1 MFDRFEFYERSKQ
14 IDHFT
19 SRCIHNVIV
28 KQFILAVGMCY
39 NFYLPVAINMSL
51 FLLCISFVL
60 ARPISLISYSF
71 RECSFLIPVTWVEGI
86 FEELRKFL
94 SPGRIWQKVLVHQH
108 DLLES
113 FGTPTTRSIQLK
125 TFSYP
130 FYNFAIVFVP
140 LTLNKKIPKRL
151 TVFLNN
157 V

>member
-19 SRCIHNVIV
+19 SRCIHNVID
-28 KQFILAVGMCY
+28 KQFILADGMCY

-51 FLLCISFVL
+51 FLFCISFVL
-60 ARPISLISYSF
+60 ARPMSLISYSF

-94 SPGRIWQKVLVHQH
+94 SPEGSGKKFWYINMIFQKGLVPLPQ
-108 DLLES
+108 
-113 FGTPTTRSIQLK
+113 RSIQLK

-140 LTLNKKIPKRL
+140 LTLNKKIPKCL

>member
-1 MFDRFEFYERSKQ
+1 
-14 IDHFT
+14 
-19 SRCIHNVIV
+19 
-28 KQFILAVGMCY
+28 MCY

-113 FGTPTTRSIQLK
+113 FGTPTTKVNIAQ
-125 TFSYP
+125 
-130 FYNFAIVFVP
+130 NVFVP
-140 LTLNKKIPKRL
+140 LLQLCNSFRTPDIEQKNSKAFNSFFK
-151 TVFLNN
+151 
-157 V
+157 